1 MGREDK
7 HNLLI
12 HILWNYKQD
21 KEFSSD
27 KCEDLKKELDKI
39 KGIRESFFTE
49 GSDVS
54 DIAALAEWT
63 EEETKRRIEEIRKI
77 KNVRDV
83 DVRIL
88 VPA

>member
-1 MGREDK
+1 MDRENK
-7 HNLLI
+7 RNLLI
-12 HILWNYKQD
+12 HIMWNFMKDQ
-21 KEFSSD
+21 ESTD
-27 KCEDLKKELDKI
+27 KCKDLKKELDKI
-39 KGIRESFFTE
+39 KGIKESFFTE

-63 EEETKRRIEEIRKI
+63 VEETDQRIEEIRKI